1 VNQTIFSP
9 NAPSPIGP
17 YRQAVAVGAM
27 VFCSGQVAIDPAT
40 GKLADGDVEAQTRQV
55 LENLGSVLR
64 AAGLGHGDVVKT
76 TIFLLD
82 MNDFGRVNAVYG
94 RYFGRSAP
102 ARSTVAVAALPLGAK
117 VEIEA
122 IAVRGM

>member
-1 VNQTIFSP
+1 
-9 NAPSPIGP
+9 
-17 YRQAVAVGAM
+17 M